1 MYTKLREKP
10 SPSFLTLPLF
20 RCVWVVWVVGW
31 LDGRLLSLTL
41 WRAHKVFFACVDLLR
56 FPRLLEK
63 PHCHNTRPP
72 TSLNLV
78 LFCSYWRFCRCHSV
92 WGIPLFVLLRQS
104 STLFALAS
112 IYYAVVRQFSSNGST
127 SKATAPLTPHPPPTD
142 DILPPASL
150 PSWQLL
156 RPRGTL
162 DISLLL
168 TLILI
173 SFMCAPVPLSTFH
186 QHWHWLRTPVSTR
199 DTLSFFSGFVQ
210 GLLPATICK
219 LSN

>member
-92 WGIPLFVLLRQS
+92 WGIPFFVLLRQS

-142 DILPPASL
+142 DILPACQPAILAAFAS
-150 PSWQLL
+150 
-156 RPRGTL
+156 PRDTRHFTVV
-162 DISLLL
+162 DIDFDFIYVCTSPTFHFPPAL
-168 TLILI
+168 TL
-173 SFMCAPVPLSTFH
+173 A
-186 QHWHWLRTPVSTR
+186 
-199 DTLSFFSGFVQ
+199 
-210 GLLPATICK
+210 
-219 LSN
+219 